1 MSDRILMQGNDA
13 IARGMVEAGCAVA
26 ASYPGT
32 PASEILASIDRWRKK
47 SGATMHVE
55 WAVNEKVAL
64 EIAYTAAITGLRA
77 AVSMKQV
84 GLNVASDPLL
94 SAAYLGVTGG
104 FLVVSADDP
113 GPHSSQTEQD
123 SRLLAMMAK
132 VPVLDPA
139 SPAQAMALAGT
150 GFDLSEAFG
159 VPVMLR
165 PTTRVCHASQDV
177 DAPPFRPTAREAR
190 FVKDP
195 ARWAAT
201 PVYRRLLH
209 DRLAEKIAAIA
220 GWQATA
226 PVRVNPGGS
235 PAKAVVAS
243 GVAFAHARELFGELG
258 ISDRIALYQV
268 IQPYPLHAAFI
279 DHLLDTYAEILVLEE
294 SAPVIEMQVA
304 DRRRVRGRMTG
315 AVPGTG
321 ELLPEIIERLLS
333 RFAGLPVPGGTLS
346 AKGGGRRPTLCPG
359 CAHRSSFY
367 AIRKAAPAGI
377 FPSDIGCYTL
387 GINLGA
393 VDTVLCMGAAV
404 SQAAGFDYA
413 HRISGKP
420 VDIVATIGDSTF
432 YHSGIPP
439 LIDAVVQ
446 GARFVLV
453 ILDNGTTAMTGNQ
466 PTPGTGIGAGGGD
479 HRGRRYGGDGPRV
492 RRPVLP
498 HGEPRSPPGIRRA
511 AEGGARPCPGA
522 GCRGGDR
529 PAAVRD
535 GRPRRRRERAGRDRD
550 HGGVH
555 RVPALRG
562 PVRMPGAGL
571 RRGGEPGPNQR
582 DDLHRVRR
590 VRFRLPGGCD
600 PARAGRGEAFMSAD
614 VGKPPLPRQ
623 QIVLSGVG
631 GQGILFL
638 SRLLA
643 EAAIAGGFPVLTS
656 ETHGMAQRGG
666 VVLSHLKVGGF
677 DSPLVRT
684 GRADLLL
691 VLKEENVA
699 LHREF
704 LAEGGALI
712 VNAPVPVDAG
722 PGVRVHAVDA
732 DALALSTGA
741 PHAVNLVLLG
751 FALARIGGATA
762 GGFFCAAGE
771 IREALSRRHGERG
784 SLLAASIS
792 ALDLGIA
799 HGTR

>member
-13 IARGMVEAGCAVA
+13 IARGLVAAGCAVA

-32 PASEILASIDRWRKK
+32 PASEILSSIDRWRKK
-47 SGATMHVE
+47 CGATMHVE

-64 EIAYTAAITGLRA
+64 EVAYTAAITGLRA

-94 SAAYLGVTGG
+94 SAAYLGVTAG

-139 SPAQAMALAGT
+139 SPAQAMALVET

-177 DAPPFRPTAREAR
+177 DAPSFRPPVREAR

-201 PVYRRLLH
+201 PMFRRKLH
-209 DRLAEKIAAIA
+209 DLLAEKISAIA
-220 GWQATA
+220 AWPATA
-226 PVRVNPGGS
+226 PIRGNPEVS
-235 PAKAVVAS
+235 TAKAVVAS
-243 GVAFAHARELFGELG
+243 GVAFAHTRELFGELG
-258 ISDRIALYQV
+258 IAGRIALYQV
-268 IQPYPLHAAFI
+268 IQPYPLHASFI
-279 DHLLDTYAEILVLEE
+279 DHLLETYEEILVLEE

-321 ELLPEIIERLLS
+321 ELLPEIIEGILAG
-333 RFAGLPVPGGTLS
+333 FAGLPVPAGALP
-346 AKGGGRRPTLCPG
+346 ARGGGRRPTLCPG

-377 FPSDIGCYTL
+377 YPSDIGCYTL
-387 GINLGA
+387 GINMGS

-413 HRISGKP
+413 HRLSGKQ

-432 YHSGIPP
+432 YHAGIPP

-453 ILDNGTTAMTGNQ
+453 ILDNGATAMTGK
-466 PTPGTGIGAGGGD
+466 PADAGNRNRRGRGD
-479 HRGRRYGGDGPRV
+479 DRGRRHGGPRARV

-498 HGEPRSPPGIRRA
+498 RGEPRPSPGIRRA
-511 AEGGARPCPGA
+511 AQGGARTCPRG
-522 GCRGGDR
+522 GRRGGDR
-529 PAAVRD
+529 PTAVRD
-535 GRPRRRRERAGRDRD
+535 GRPRRRREGAGRDRD
-550 HGGVH
+550 HRGVH
-555 RVPALRG
+555 RVPALHG
-562 PVRMPGAGL
+562 PVRMPGTVL
-571 RRGGEPGPNQR
+571 RRGREPGPDRR
-582 DDLHRVRR
+582 DDLYRLRR
-590 VRFRLPGGCD
+590 VRPRLPGGRD
-600 PARAGRGEAFMSAD
+600 PAGVGRGEKFMNAD
-614 VGKPPLPRQ
+614 DGRPLLLRRQ
-623 QIVLSGVG
+623 VVLSGVG

-643 EAAIAGGFPVLTS
+643 EAAIACGFPVLTS

-666 VVLSHLKVGGF
+666 VVVSHLKVGGF
-677 DSPLVRT
+677 DSPLVRP

-691 VLKEENVA
+691 VLKEENVG

-704 LAEGGALI
+704 LADGGNLV
-712 VNAPVPVDAG
+712 VNAPVPTDGG
-722 PGVRVHAVDA
+722 PRVRAHTVDA
-732 DALALSTGA
+732 DALALSAGA
-741 PHAVNLVLLG
+741 PHTANLVLLG
-751 FALARIGGATA
+751 FALARVGDATA
-762 GGFFCAAGE
+762 HGFFCAAGE
-771 IREALSRRHGERG
+771 IREALSRRQGTGG
-784 SLLAASIS
+784 SRLAASLS

-799 HGTR
+799 HGT